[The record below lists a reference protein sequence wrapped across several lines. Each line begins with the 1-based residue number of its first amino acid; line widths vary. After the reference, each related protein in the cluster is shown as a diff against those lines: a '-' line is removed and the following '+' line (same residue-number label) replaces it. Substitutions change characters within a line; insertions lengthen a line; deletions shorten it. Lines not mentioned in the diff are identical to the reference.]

1 MTTTESGR
9 LHIRRAETTL
19 SRTAAGFSIAAA
31 VTLVINAILTIVK
44 DAWEPLHDFMQKLM
58 GHHWTTHGAV
68 ILAVFFVLG
77 WSLSKNDTIARL
89 SDATLIGPVAAG
101 ALINGAAIALW
112 FMLF

>member
-1 MTTTESGR
+1 MTTTEIGR
-9 LHIRRAETTL
+9 LHAARAETTL
-19 SRTAAGFSIAAA
+19 SRTAAGFSVAAA
-31 VTLVINAILTIVK
+31 ITLLINAILTIVK

-58 GHHWTTHGAV
+58 GHHWTTHSVV

-77 WSLSKNDTIARL
+77 WSLSENDTIGRL
-89 SDATLIGPVAAG
+89 SDATLIGSVVAG